1 MLEATK
7 QMLKTQTTIA
17 VERNEMTCVG
27 RKQEQVCDED
37 YSVQKCA
44 LCSEVLFTSRFGG
57 HLWRL
62 AGDTSKNYL
71 SVHLHELLSDH
82 VLDHHPS
89 HCENCDD
96 EEAGF
101 YVCSSFAPFHLSFAL
116 FHIFTAKLHSGCLFA
131 GRACPCAC
139 MIFKIP
145 LGIVLLQKRMP
156 THQRSTPAEYGSKRA
171 VFGAPIACATCLLFS
186 SVMHRH
192 LLFDA
197 FQSFLNNF

>member
-1 MLEATK
+1 MNLI
-7 QMLKTQTTIA
+7 TIA
-17 VERNEMTCVG
+17 AERNEMTCAG
-27 RKQEQVCDED
+27 RKQEQLCDED

-89 HCENCDD
+89 HCENCED
-96 EEAGF
+96 EEEGL

-116 FHIFTAKLHSGCLFA
+116 FRNFHGQITFWMFVRWESLSMRLYDLQNSS
-131 GRACPCAC
+131 
-139 MIFKIP
+139 MIFLSQLPRLVGGLVVHKTLVHHEVPVIHVG
-145 LGIVLLQKRMP
+145 LSVSGHILTISL
-156 THQRSTPAEYGSKRA
+156 
-171 VFGAPIACATCLLFS
+171 IFS
-186 SVMHRH
+186 QQCS
-192 LLFDA
+192 
-197 FQSFLNNF
+197 QPSQ